1 MKFHITPIADLFVV
15 ETTPVQDTR
24 GEFSRIYCDA
34 EFAQVRAGLHWS
46 QINIS
51 RTYRRGAV
59 RGMHFQYPPAS
70 EAKLIRCIRGRVFD
84 VAVDIRANSPTFLQ
98 WYGLELSEEKPA
110 QHFIPEG
117 FAHGFQ
123 ALTDDVQLLY
133 LHNTLWDRKM
143 EGGLR
148 PDDPLLAIRW
158 PIEITQVSEK
168 DRSHPLLA
176 DHEFAGVLP

>member
-1 MKFHITPIADLFVV
+1 MKFHSTPLTDLFVI
-15 ETTPVQDTR
+15 ETTPARDTR
-24 GEFSRIYCDA
+24 GEFSRIFCDA
-34 EFAQVRAGLHWS
+34 EFAGIQSNLYWS

-51 RTYRRGAV
+51 RTHRRGTV

-70 EAKLIRCIRGRVFD
+70 EAKLIRCVRGCVFD

-98 WYGLELSEEKPA
+98 WHGVELSEDKPS
-110 QHFIPEG
+110 QYFLPEG

-133 LHNTLWDRKM
+133 LHSASWDRQH

-148 PDDPLLAIRW
+148 HDDPLLAIKW
-158 PIEITQVSEK
+158 PIQVSQVSEK
-168 DRSHPLLA
+168 DRSLPLLA
-176 DHEFAGVLP
+176 DIEFAGILP

>member
-1 MKFHITPIADLFVV
+1 MKFHITPIAALFVV
-15 ETTPVQDTR
+15 ETTPVQDAR

-34 EFAQVRAGLHWS
+34 EFAELRADLHWS

-51 RTYRRGAV
+51 RTYHRGAV
-59 RGMHFQYPPAS
+59 RGMHFQYPPAP

-84 VAVDIRANSPTFLQ
+84 VAVDIRANSSTFLQ
-98 WYGLELSEEKPA
+98 WHGVELSEDKPT
-110 QHFIPEG
+110 QYFIPEG

-133 LHNTLWDRKM
+133 LHSAAWDRRL

-148 PDDPLLAIRW
+148 HDDPLLAIEW
-158 PIEITQVSEK
+158 PIQVTQVSER

-176 DHEFAGVLP
+176 DQEFAGVLP